1 MEIDMRKITQMIRIK
16 GPDLL
21 TRPMGRRLYAKISAL
36 TEKARPEEVVVI
48 DFAGISVIDPS
59 CVDELLVKLIRDSMK
74 PEKPFFVRLKNIT
87 PAIDMNISM
96 VFDSYAE
103 FAGIRIG
110 VITEELVSRR
120 GYYIGRINDIEKELL
135 AYLHVTQSASLDD
148 IVEYIHG
155 ERDGVER
162 TLEDLY
168 AIRLVRKE
176 LSHRRKGYVR
186 V

>member
-1 MEIDMRKITQMIRIK
+1 MEISIRKITQQLRLK

-21 TRPMGRRLYAKISAL
+21 TRPVGRRLYAKIAAL
-36 TEKARPEEVVVI
+36 TEKANAEEVVVL
-48 DFAGISVIDPS
+48 DCEGISVIDPS
-59 CVDELLVKLIRDSMK
+59 CVDELLVHIIRDSMR

-96 VFDSYAE
+96 VFDSYTE
-103 FAGIRIG
+103 FAGMRIG
-110 VITEELVSRR
+110 VITEDLVSRR
-120 GYYIGRINDIEKELL
+120 GYYIGKVNEIEKELL
-135 AYLHVTQSASLDD
+135 AYLRVTKSASIDD
-148 IVEYIHG
+148 IAEHMHCP
-155 ERDGVER
+155 RDGVER

-176 LSHRRKGYVR
+176 LSSRRKGYVR